1 MTYVVTE
8 NCIKCV
14 HQDCVT
20 VCPVDCFYIGPNFM
34 VIDPDEC
41 IDCAVCVPE
50 CPVDAIVPDTDLED
64 KPHDP
69 WTHLNAELAKLDSFV
84 NIVEVDESKRPAG
97 AAEWKD
103 VPNKIDLLDRGEE

>member
-14 HQDCVT
+14 HQDCVS
-20 VCPVDCFYIGPNFM
+20 VCPVDCFKLGPNFM

-50 CPVDAIVPDTDLED
+50 CPVDAIVADNDIEGTPDE
-64 KPHDP
+64 K
-69 WTHLNAELAKLDSFV
+69 WTHLNAELAKLPSFV
-84 NIVEVDESKRPAG
+84 EHTEVDPSITPAD

-103 VPNKIDLLDRGEE
+103 VPNKIDLLDRGE

>member
-20 VCPVDCFYIGPNFM
+20 VCPVDCFKIGPNFM

-69 WTHLNAELAKLDSFV
+69 WTNLNAELAKLPSFV
-84 NIVEVDESKRPAG
+84 EHTEVDPSRTPED

-103 VPNKIDLLDRGEE
+103 VPNKIDLLDRGE

>member
-20 VCPVDCFYIGPNFM
+20 ICPVDCFYIGPNFM

-50 CPVDAIVPDTDLED
+50 CPVDAIVPDTDLEPDD
-64 KPHDP
+64 K
-69 WTHLNAELAKLDSFV
+69 WLHLNAELAKLDSFV
-84 NIVEVDESKRPAG
+84 NIDAIDESRRPAD

-103 VPNKIDLLDRGEE
+103 VPNKIDLLDRGDGC

>member
-50 CPVDAIVPDTDLED
+50 CPVEAIFDREEEAIEAGEKEAVINNYKFFGLEYD
-64 KPHDP
+64 
-69 WTHLNAELAKLDSFV
+69 
-84 NIVEVDESKRPAG
+84 G
-97 AAEWKD
+97 
-103 VPNKIDLLDRGEE
+103 

>member
-8 NCIKCV
+8 NCIKCL

-20 VCPVDCFYIGPNFM
+20 VCPVDCFKIGPNFM

-50 CPVDAIVPDTDLED
+50 CPVDAIVPDTDLE
-64 KPHDP
+64 PGDP
-69 WTHLNAELAKLDSFV
+69 WLHLNAELAKTFT
-84 NIVEVDESKRPAG
+84 NIVEAGDPPAD

-103 VPNKIDLLDRGEE
+103 VPNKLALLDKG

>member
-8 NCIKCV
+8 NCIKCL

-20 VCPVDCFYIGPNFM
+20 VCPVDCFKIGPNFM

-50 CPVDAIVPDTDLED
+50 CPVDAIVADNELETKDFDYWLQKNKELAEKWPVITKSKDPLPEAEEYKDIED
-64 KPHDP
+64 K
-69 WTHLNAELAKLDSFV
+69 K
-84 NIVEVDESKRPAG
+84 
-97 AAEWKD
+97 
-103 VPNKIDLLDRGEE
+103 DLLEE

>member
-69 WTHLNAELAKLDSFV
+69 WTHLNAELAKLPSFV
-84 NIVEVDESKRPAG
+84 NIVEVDESKRDPDRDKWDG
-97 AAEWKD
+97 
-103 VPNKIDLLDRGEE
+103 VPNKIEMLDRGEE